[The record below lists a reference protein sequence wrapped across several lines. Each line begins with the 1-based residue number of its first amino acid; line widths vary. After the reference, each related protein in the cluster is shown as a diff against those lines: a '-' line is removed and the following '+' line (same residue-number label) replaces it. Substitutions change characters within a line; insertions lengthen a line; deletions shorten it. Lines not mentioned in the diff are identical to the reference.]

1 MKKALSLRA
10 RLLFGILA
18 PVALFV
24 VINSV
29 SLYRQSLAA
38 ATTAYDRTLL
48 ASAKTIGEQLDVEG
62 YDEAARLRAIVPY
75 SALEAFEADNKSRLF
90 YRVSAL
96 DGEMVSGFAELPFW
110 RGRIPDRGA
119 YAALVDFYDAR
130 FRDQPVR
137 VAVLLQPVA
146 SARGRG
152 MAVVQVAE
160 TLELRETLV
169 RKLLVDMLWRQLL
182 LLGVI
187 AFVTVLVVQRATR
200 PVRQLGEAI
209 EKRAAD
215 DLSPIDAPDAPREL
229 RPLIDATT
237 EVMGRLQRLLDHQKR
252 FVRDSAH
259 QLRTPL
265 AVLKAQVQS
274 ARRGDVP
281 PEQAL
286 GEISQTV
293 ERATVLANQMLSL
306 AKVEQLRQQ
315 PESVPLELGEV
326 ARQIAL
332 DLSPLIADKA
342 LDFELAIDA
351 RPVVVRAHRW
361 MLQELTRN
369 LLHNAIKQSPTGGA
383 LSISVRVEG
392 AEAVLAVRDEGPG
405 ISPELRQRLFAP
417 FSTGDSATGS
427 GLGLAICREI
437 VLALGGRIDLDN
449 RRPQDNAAQGVG
461 LDAVVRLPLHHQ
473 NS

>member
-1 MKKALSLRA
+1 MKRALSLRA
-10 RLLFGILA
+10 RLLLGILA
-18 PVALFV
+18 PVALFI

-62 YDEAARLRAIVPY
+62 YDENARLRAIVPY
-75 SALEAFEADNKSRLF
+75 SALEAFEADNRSRLF

-137 VAVLLQPVA
+137 MAVLLQPVA
-146 SARGRG
+146 SGRGRG

-182 LLGVI
+182 LMGVI
-187 AFVTVLVVQRATR
+187 ALVTVLVVQRATR
-200 PVRQLGEAI
+200 PVRELGEAI

-215 DLSPIDAPDAPREL
+215 DFSPIDAPDAPREL
-229 RPLIDATT
+229 RPLVDATT

-293 ERATVLANQMLSL
+293 ERATTLANQMLSL
-306 AKVEQLRQQ
+306 AKVEQLRQR
-315 PESVPLELGEV
+315 PESMPLELGEV
-326 ARQIAL
+326 VRQIAL

-342 LDFELAIDA
+342 LDFELAIDG
-351 RPVVVRAHRW
+351 PVTVRAHQW

-369 LLHNAIKQSPTGGA
+369 LLHNAIKQSPRGGA
-383 LSISVRVEG
+383 LLVMVRSDG
-392 AEAVLAVRDEGPG
+392 PEAVLTVRDQGPG
-405 ISPELRQRLFAP
+405 IAAELRQRLFAP
-417 FSTGDSATGS
+417 FSAGDTASGS

-437 VLALGGRIDLDN
+437 VLALGGRISLDN
-449 RRPQDNAAQGVG
+449 RSAQENSAQVIG
-461 LDAVVRLPLHHQ
+461 LDAVVRLPLFHH
-473 NS
+473 NA

>member
-1 MKKALSLRA
+1 MKKALSLRS

-18 PVALFV
+18 PVALFI
-24 VINSV
+24 VINRV

-75 SALEAFEADNKSRLF
+75 SALEAFEADNRSRLF

-110 RGRIPDRGA
+110 RGQIPDRGA
-119 YAALVDFYDAR
+119 YSALVDFYDAR
-130 FRDQPVR
+130 FRNQPVR

-146 SARGRG
+146 SAKGRG

-169 RKLLVDMLWRQLL
+169 RKLLTDMLWRQLL
-182 LLGVI
+182 LMGVI
-187 AFVTVLVVQRATR
+187 ALVTVLVVQRATR
-200 PVRQLGEAI
+200 PVRELGEAI

-229 RPLIDATT
+229 RPLVDATT

-274 ARRGDVP
+274 ARRGDVA

-286 GEISQTV
+286 SEISQTV
-293 ERATVLANQMLSL
+293 ERATTLANQMLSL

-326 ARQIAL
+326 VRQIAL

-342 LDFELAIDA
+342 LDFELAVDQ
-351 RPVVVRAHRW
+351 PVTVRAHRW

-369 LLHNAIKQSPTGGA
+369 LLHNAIKQSPRGCA
-383 LSISVRVEG
+383 LSVTVRSTG
-392 AEAVLAVRDEGPG
+392 DEAVLTVRDEGPG
-405 ISPELRQRLFAP
+405 ISAELRQRLFAP
-417 FSTGDSATGS
+417 FSAGDTGSGS

-437 VLALGGRIDLDN
+437 VLALGGRISLDN
-449 RRPQDNAAQGVG
+449 RGVQENSAQVVG
-461 LDAVVRLPLHHQ
+461 LDAVVRLPVYHH

>member
-1 MKKALSLRA
+1 MKRALSLRA
-10 RLLFGILA
+10 RLLLGILA
-18 PVALFV
+18 PVALFI

-62 YDEAARLRAIVPY
+62 YDENARLRAIVPY
-75 SALEAFEADNKSRLF
+75 SALEAFEADNRSRLF

-137 VAVLLQPVA
+137 MAVLLQPVA
-146 SARGRG
+146 SGRGRG

-182 LLGVI
+182 LMGVI
-187 AFVTVLVVQRATR
+187 ALVTVLVVQRATR
-200 PVRQLGEAI
+200 PVRELGEAI

-229 RPLIDATT
+229 RPLVDATT

-293 ERATVLANQMLSL
+293 ERATTLANQMLSL
-306 AKVEQLRQQ
+306 AKVEQLRQR
-315 PESVPLELGEV
+315 PESMPLELGEV
-326 ARQIAL
+326 VRQIAL

-342 LDFELAIDA
+342 LDFELAIDG
-351 RPVVVRAHRW
+351 PVTVRAHQW

-369 LLHNAIKQSPTGGA
+369 LLHNAIKQSPRGGA
-383 LSISVRVEG
+383 LLVMVRSDG
-392 AEAVLAVRDEGPG
+392 PEAVLTVRDQGPG
-405 ISPELRQRLFAP
+405 IAAELRQRLFAP
-417 FSTGDSATGS
+417 FSAGDTACGS

-437 VLALGGRIDLDN
+437 VLALGGRISLDN
-449 RRPQDNAAQGVG
+449 RSAQENSAQVIG
-461 LDAVVRLPLHHQ
+461 LDAVVRLPLFHH
-473 NS
+473 NA